1 MPSMRR
7 DLEKRAQ
14 DAILNSIFE
23 DYKKKKEAWLNDPP
37 IKKAMFLQAFFSTK
51 NALLIA
57 AIIIMTGFVSLFL
70 LAASG
75 LGFVAGALGGLLL
88 LALAE
93 VVFMVSSLKDEK
105 LHARVVAEMLRPRI
119 DFNPDVI
126 KDAELREKVDKALE
140 YWSLI
145 DDEMQKIPGGI
156 INRDSAYAVTHQE
169 ATNWLQA
176 VYNLAKHVDKLRLNK
191 VVQQDLKKLPGA
203 IKAYEAELKMAAAP
217 EVQEQLQRTIADK
230 KRQLQTLQT
239 LENNVAK
246 ATYQLDSTISSL
258 GTIYSQLLLVG
269 SKDQSGGRMNR
280 LQAEISEQVR
290 ELQDLTEAMDEVYQ
304 SSS

>member
-1 MPSMRR
+1 MRR